1 MVLVVLVSYLGA
13 MIPATTHHQLI
24 DTFLASTAVSASTR
38 ATNGAALRH
47 FSGSLTGTPPT
58 PRAIAAWRDELV
70 VGGMS
75 ALSANTYL
83 SCVRV
88 FFTWAHGEGLAT
100 NAAQGVRGLRVRK
113 AFRRDPLTA
122 ELATK
127 VLAACPN
134 TRSRLIVELEM
145 RQGLRGVEVHRSNV
159 GDITTREGHD
169 VMFVQGKGRGDKDE
183 FVILC
188 PATMVALNAY
198 LAERGP
204 VRSSDPLIVS
214 GRGPKAHTRMST
226 RAIRTIV
233 TEALVGAKVKA
244 PKVTAH
250 SCRHTTANLLRL
262 AGVPITDIQ
271 RVLRHT
277 SVDTTMI
284 YTAYAEDAARLASP
298 TEYQLNTMF

>member
-1 MVLVVLVSYLGA
+1 MT
-13 MIPATTHHQLI
+13 PATTHHQLI

-38 ATNGAALRH
+38 ATYGAALRH
-47 FSGSLTGTPPT
+47 FAASLTDGTPPT
-58 PRAIAAWRDELV
+58 PRAIGAWRDKLV
-70 VGGMS
+70 QDGMS

-88 FFTWAHGEGLAT
+88 FFAWAHGEGLAV

-113 AFRRDPLTA
+113 AFRRDALTA

-127 VLAACPN
+127 VMDAATD
-134 TRSRLIVELEM
+134 TRARLIVELEM
-145 RQGLRGVEVHRSNV
+145 RQGLRGIEVHRANV
-159 GDITTREGHD
+159 GDVTTRDGHD
-169 VMFVQGKGRGDKDE
+169 VMYVQGKGRGDKDE
-183 FVILC
+183 FIILC

-204 VRSSDPLIVS
+204 VRHTDPLIVS

-226 RAIRTIV
+226 RSIRSVV
-233 TEALVGAKVKA
+233 TAALITAKVKA
-244 PKVTAH
+244 PRVTAH
-250 SCRHTTANLLRL
+250 SCRHTTADLLRR

-271 RVLRHT
+271 RVLRHR

-284 YTAYAEDAARLASP
+284 YTAMAEDAARLAAP